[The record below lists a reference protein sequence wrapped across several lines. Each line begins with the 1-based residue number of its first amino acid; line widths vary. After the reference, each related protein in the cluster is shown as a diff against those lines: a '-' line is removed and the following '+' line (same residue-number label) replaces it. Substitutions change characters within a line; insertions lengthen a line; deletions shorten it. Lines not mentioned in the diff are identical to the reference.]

1 MQNFF
6 NNSIKSLAKA
16 KTFPRKL
23 RVVTDGTNIE
33 TKKDFPGAGSVT
45 KEKTVVDKRGK
56 IKTIEVTVWGF
67 KLIALFAVGLRI
79 PVAIKVVQIQRLES
93 KFTQGLIKTAKENLA
108 HSKIQD
114 MLIRLTQEV
123 LFDRVLFDNLIAMM
137 AKFGCVFRNF
147 MT

>member
-1 MQNFF
+1 M
-6 NNSIKSLAKA
+6 
-16 KTFPRKL
+16 
-23 RVVTDGTNIE
+23 D
-33 TKKDFPGAGSVT
+33 KK
-45 KEKTVVDKRGK
+45 GK

-79 PVAIKVVQIQRLES
+79 PVAIKVVQIQRHES

-108 HSKIQD
+108 HHSKIQD